1 MTPPRRATTGR
12 RHRQRDEQLTPDDR
26 SKLADRISALGLLDP
41 TDWQEE
47 PARRPAAPL
56 ETLHGRR
63 GGFLDNRKGN
73 ADVILDAI
81 QKRLAD
87 DYGMTGALTRAKWV
101 FSAPAAPEIIEE
113 LAAQCDFVVT
123 AVGD

>member
-1 MTPPRRATTGR
+1 MTADYTALS
-12 RHRQRDEQLTPDDR
+12 DADF
-26 SKLADRISALGLLDP
+26 SDRIAALGLVDP
-41 TDWQEE
+41 TDR
-47 PARRPAAPL
+47 PAPPELRAAAPL
-56 ETLHGRR
+56 ETLDGRC

-81 QKRLAD
+81 RQRLAE
-87 DYGMTGALTRAKWV
+87 DYGMSGAAVRAKWV
-101 FSAPAAPEIIEE
+101 FSAPAAAEIIDE